1 MASATLR
8 GPGEVMAMQEPRSDA
23 LIAGGGLAGAAV
35 GILLARRGKSVEIIE
50 KSTEMHDSVCG
61 EFLSREAVLYLEE
74 LGINLEQ
81 LGAIP
86 VHTVR
91 LFARHLLAEC
101 ALPFPALSLT
111 RRVLDE
117 ALLTQAMQMK
127 ARVIRG
133 RRVESLVRDEQ
144 GWSAKLSGGVLR
156 FGKDAFLATGKHD
169 VHGYARGSGVQSDL
183 IALKMYFRLTPV
195 QQKSLSDCVELI
207 LFPGG
212 YAGLQ
217 AVEGGRA
224 NLCLLVRNVILRK
237 CGGDWTR
244 LLLKIQ
250 YSSEQ
255 LAQRLAGAQAL
266 LDKPLALSAI
276 PYGMLREHASDGL
289 WRVGDQAAVIPSFS
303 GDGMSIALHSAHLAA
318 KAYLSGRSAEY
329 FQQQLHDELRPAI
342 VRATVLSR
350 LMIAFPALAHI
361 VRLQPSWLGLVATH
375 TRVPEP
381 ALLITRENA

>member
-1 MASATLR
+1 MASAALR
-8 GPGEVMAMQEPRSDA
+8 GPGEVTTAQESRSDA
-23 LIAGGGLAGAAV
+23 LIAGGGLAGAGL
-35 GILLARRGKSVEIIE
+35 GILLARQGKSVEIIE
-50 KSTEMHDSVCG
+50 KSSEMHDSVCG

-74 LGINLEQ
+74 LGIDLKR

-86 VHTVR
+86 IHTVR

-101 ALPFPALSLT
+101 ALPFPARSLT

-117 ALLTQAMQMK
+117 ALLTQAVQMR

-133 RRVESLVRDEQ
+133 RRVESLVRDEH
-144 GWSAKLSGGVLR
+144 GWSAKLSGGELR
-156 FGKDAFLATGKHD
+156 LGKNAFLATGKHE
-169 VHGYARGSGVQSDL
+169 VYGYARGSGVQSNL
-183 IALKMYFRLTPV
+183 IAFKIYFRLTPV
-195 QQKSLSDCVELI
+195 QQNDLTGCVELI

-217 AVEGGRA
+217 AVEGDRA
-224 NLCLLVRNVILRK
+224 NLCLLVKRAVLRQ
-237 CGGDWTR
+237 CGGDWAQ
-244 LLLKIQ
+244 LLLRIQ
-250 YSSEQ
+250 CSSEH
-255 LAQRLAGAQAL
+255 LAQRLAGAEAL

-276 PYGMLREHASDGL
+276 PYGMLRRHASDSL

-318 KAYLSGRSAEY
+318 EAYLSGRSAES
-329 FQQQLHDELRPAI
+329 FQQQLHYELRPAMI
-342 VRATVLSR
+342 RATVLSR

-361 VRLQPSWLGLVATH
+361 VRLQPSWLGQFAAN

-381 ALLITRENA
+381 ALLITRGNA